1 MLNIR
6 QQPDN
11 ESREEARIAALEA
24 TGLVD
29 SPPSSTVNE
38 LVAGL
43 AKHYGTKTA
52 WVSLLD
58 RHHIRFFSTWGFDSK
73 IENYAYSSADWLGG
87 ALLGRKLPVIIDDCR
102 QHTAFK
108 NSPFVLSGEIIFMA
122 FILLATKEGHIIGAL
137 GIDDTEP
144 CDGFTLQD
152 ADHLVSSARELTSLL
167 GI

>member
-24 TGLVD
+24 TVLLD

-52 WVSLLD
+52 WVSLID
-58 RHHIRFFSTWGFDSK
+58 RRHVRLFSTCGIDSNV
-73 IENYAYSSADWLGG
+73 EYYPESHAPWLRSALR
-87 ALLGRKLPVIIDDCR
+87 GRKLPVIVGDCR
-102 QHTAFK
+102 QHSAFK
-108 NSPFVLSGEIIFMA
+108 NSPYVLSGEVVFMA
-122 FILLATKEGHIIGAL
+122 FIQFATKEGHTIGAV
-137 GIDDTEP
+137 GIDDPEP